1 MRTRHFGEDSFELTE
16 LCFGT
21 WGISGEAY
29 GPITDQERDALLE
42 RALLLGIRA
51 FETADS
57 YANGA
62 IEKRLGELLPK
73 DARIITKIGTRRDMT
88 PARKDFSPGY
98 VREAVERSQERLGR
112 ECIDCVMLHNPSPK
126 ALRLGKALEVL
137 QDLKEK
143 GVIATYGASLGNVDG
158 VRAALEMKVPAVSV
172 TYNVYHRNEIETL
185 ARDLDRKIGVL
196 VHSVLAHGLLSG
208 TWPANK
214 EFPPGDHRS
223 DRWSR
228 DALKRRLRQ
237 LVVMRPVLGD
247 VTPTLRSVALRF
259 ALSHSLVS
267 SVVLGARNSYQLDQ
281 LVREAGK
288 GPTYLEPAE
297 VEGLRERSWAAG
309 IFT

>member
-1 MRTRHFGEDSFELTE
+1 MRTRPFGEDSFELTE

-88 PARKDFSPGY
+88 PARKDFSPSY

-126 ALRLGKALEVL
+126 ALRLGNALEVL
-137 QDLKEK
+137 QDLKEQ
-143 GVIATYGASLGNVDG
+143 GVIATYGASLGNVDA

-214 EFPPGDHRS
+214 EFQPGDHRS

-259 ALSHSLVS
+259 ALSHPLVS

-288 GPTYLEPAE
+288 GPTYLEPAV
-297 VEGLRERSWAAG
+297 VEGLRERTWAAG

>member
-29 GPITDQERDALLE
+29 GPIPDQERDALLE

-143 GVIATYGASLGNVDG
+143 GVIATYGASLGNVDA

-214 EFPPGDHRS
+214 EFQPGDHRI

-259 ALSHSLVS
+259 ALSHPLVS

-288 GPTYLEPAE
+288 GPTYLEPAV
-297 VEGLRERSWAAG
+297 VEGLRERTWAAG

>member
-1 MRTRHFGEDSFELTE
+1 MRTRPFGEDSFELTE

-29 GPITDQERDALLE
+29 GPTTDQERDALLE

-51 FETADS
+51 FETADT

-62 IEKRLGELLPK
+62 LENRLGELLPK
-73 DARIITKIGTRRDMT
+73 DARVITKVGTRRDMT
-88 PARKDFSPGY
+88 PARKDFSPDY
-98 VREAVERSQERLGR
+98 VREAVLRSQERLAR
-112 ECIDCVMLHNPSPK
+112 ECIDCVLLHNPSPK
-126 ALRLGKALEVL
+126 ALRAGKALEVL
-137 QDLKEK
+137 EGLKEQ
-143 GVIATYGASLGNVDG
+143 GVLASYGASLGSVDA
-158 VRAALEMKVPAVSV
+158 VRAAVEMKVPAVSV
-172 TYNVYHRNEIETL
+172 TYNVYHKNELELL

-214 EFPPGDHRS
+214 EFAPGDHRN

-247 VTPTLRSVALRF
+247 ATPTLRSVALRF
-259 ALSHSLVS
+259 ALSHPLVS
-267 SVVLGARNSYQLDQ
+267 SVVIGARNSYQLDQ

-288 GPTYLEPAE
+288 GPTYLEPAA
-297 VEGLRERSWAAG
+297 VEGIRERSWAAG
-309 IFT
+309 IFS